1 MQRHTYHVL
10 GWALLIALSGLVASC
25 TALDATRDAPEE
37 EVQRPYR
44 IQVDMTPDKAEAERL
59 LSQIH
64 TWWEDV
70 PAAERPAPLVD
81 AGLQPDIVWRQPYY
95 RVRLGQFA
103 TRDAAEEALAAVK
116 TRFSSAFIARERMP
130 AARR

>member
-1 MQRHTYHVL
+1 MQRYTYHVL
-10 GWALLIALSGLVASC
+10 GWALLIGLGGLVASC

-44 IQVDMTPDKAEAERL
+44 IQVDMTPDKGEAERL

-64 TWWEDV
+64 TWWEDL

-81 AGLQPDIVWRQPYY
+81 TGLQPDIVWQQPYY
-95 RVRLGQFA
+95 RVRIGQFA
-103 TRDAAEEALAAVK
+103 TRDAAEEALTTVK
-116 TRFSSAFIARERMP
+116 AQFSSAFIARERMQ
-130 AARR
+130 AARQ